1 MRKIIRPK
9 TRKDDANAF
18 ITEADQATG
27 TRDDLA
33 EHLAEEFL
41 RSASSGE
48 DMEEDARDE
57 VLAEEIGGPFI
68 ESGPEEEFGT
78 SLEPEV
84 GEASGGGFTAAYP
97 GNVPGK
103 IPGDVPG
110 EIPGKIPGK
119 IPGARARGT
128 GRSTTGGGRRPPAS
142 ERSARGGNPE
152 DGEPSALPEA
162 VGSLAIAGADELEEA
177 AEDESEDDD
186 SELREPARARITG
199 ERAHLLVD
207 IEPASRVEPPSIST
221 GTNKG

>member
-84 GEASGGGFTAAYP
+84 GEASGGGFTPA
-97 GNVPGK
+97 
-103 IPGDVPG
+103 ISILDT
-110 EIPGKIPGK
+110 

-128 GRSTTGGGRRPPAS
+128 SRSTAGGGRRSPAG
-142 ERSARGGNPE
+142 ERSARGGSPE

-162 VGSLAIAGADELEEA
+162 VGSLAIAGADELDEA
-177 AEDESEDDD
+177 AQDESEDDD
-186 SELREPARARITG
+186 SELREPGRARMTG

-221 GTNKG
+221 GTSKG

>member
-9 TRKDDANAF
+9 ARKDDADAF
-18 ITEADQATG
+18 ITEAEAATG
-27 TRDDLA
+27 TPDDLA

-84 GEASGGGFTAAYP
+84 GEASGGGFTPEYP
-97 GNVPGK
+97 GTIRGT
-103 IPGDVPG
+103 
-110 EIPGKIPGK
+110 IPGKLTGTNPG
-119 IPGARARGT
+119 RARGS
-128 GRSTTGGGRRPPAS
+128 RSAAGGGRRGPAS
-142 ERSARGGNPE
+142 TRSVRGGSPE

-177 AEDESEDDD
+177 AEDELEDDD
-186 SELREPARARITG
+186 SELREPGRARITG

-207 IEPASRVEPPSIST
+207 IEPASRIEPPSPT
-221 GTNKG
+221 GTTSKG

>member
-9 TRKDDANAF
+9 ARKDDANAF
-18 ITEADQATG
+18 ITEADAATG
-27 TRDDLA
+27 TPDDLA

-57 VLAEEIGGPFI
+57 VLVEEIGGPFI

-84 GEASGGGFTAAYP
+84 GEASGGGFAQTIS
-97 GNVPGK
+97 GTSSG
-103 IPGDVPG
+103 G
-110 EIPGKIPGK
+110 
-119 IPGARARGT
+119 RARGT
-128 GRSTTGGGRRPPAS
+128 SRSPVGGGRGGPAS
-142 ERSARGGNPE
+142 ERSARGGSPDD

-162 VGSLAIAGADELEEA
+162 VGSLAIAGADELDEA

-186 SELREPARARITG
+186 SELREPGRARITG

-207 IEPASRVEPPSIST
+207 IEPASRIEPPSIPT
-221 GTNKG
+221 GTGINKG

>member
-27 TRDDLA
+27 TPDDLA

-57 VLAEEIGGPFI
+57 VLVEEIGGPFI

-78 SLEPEV
+78 SLEPEL
-84 GEASGGGFTAAYP
+84 GEASGGGFTAAMP
-97 GNVPGK
+97 GT
-103 IPGDVPG
+103 
-110 EIPGKIPGK
+110 
-119 IPGARARGT
+119 RARGT
-128 GRSTTGGGRRPPAS
+128 SRSTAGGGRRGPAG
-142 ERSARGGNPE
+142 ERSARGGSPE

-162 VGSLAIAGADELEEA
+162 VGSLAIAGADELDEA